1 MANKDCYP
9 MVYNYIVTLFWLLG
23 MGKYNLNVRI
33 SSEERKIFDDYCDA
47 VERTQ
52 SDVIREFIRSL
63 QKKTKKSQDVT

>member
-1 MANKDCYP
+1 
-9 MVYNYIVTLFWLLG
+9 

-33 SSEERKIFDDYCDA
+33 TEEERQILDDYCQA

-63 QKKTKKSQDVT
+63 KRKTKKSLDGFQWPEMSC

>member
-1 MANKDCYP
+1 
-9 MVYNYIVTLFWLLG
+9 

-33 SSEERKIFDDYCDA
+33 SQQERQILDQYCAA

-63 QKKTKKSQDVT
+63 EGKVRKSQDVK

>member
-1 MANKDCYP
+1 
-9 MVYNYIVTLFWLLG
+9 

-33 SSEERKIFDDYCDA
+33 SEEERQMLDEYCLV

-63 QKKTKKSQDVT
+63 RRKAKKNRES